1 MKIACVGDNCIDS
14 YDRTGQAFPG
24 GNAVNVA
31 VYLRR
36 LGVEASYVGAVGSD
50 ANGTLL
56 REALAGRGV
65 DLRRLRVIPGATAV
79 SHVEIVDG
87 DRVFG
92 PYEEGVMA
100 RFRPTE
106 ADVDFLCGHDLVA
119 ASLWGHAET
128 ALPELR
134 RRGVPTAFDASERPC
149 SEPARF
155 ALPHTTLFFFSD
167 AGSGDEALG
176 EKLRQLRALGP
187 ELVVV
192 TRGSRGSLA
201 WDGRAFHRAGI
212 VPCRVV
218 DTIGA
223 GDSYIAGFLAA
234 WAKGQPIP
242 ACMAAGAKNAAVT
255 IAYPGAWGE
264 SLTPAGKGALPD

>member
-14 YDRTGQAFPG
+14 YDGTGQAFPG

-36 LGVEASYVGAVGSD
+36 LGVEASYTGAVGSD
-50 ANGTLL
+50 ANGALL
-56 REALAGRGV
+56 REALAQRGV

-79 SHVEIVDG
+79 SHVEIIDG

-100 RFRPTE
+100 EFRPTE
-106 ADVDFLCGHDLVA
+106 EDIDFLSGHDLVA

-134 RRGVPTAFDASERPC
+134 RRGIPTAFDASERPF
-149 SEPARF
+149 SVTARL
-155 ALPHTTLFFFSD
+155 ALPHTTVFFFSD
-167 AGSGDEALG
+167 AGSGDEALE

-187 ELVVV
+187 ELVVA
-192 TRGSRGSLA
+192 TRGSRGSMA
-201 WDGRAFHRAGI
+201 WDGTAYHRAGI
-212 VPCRVV
+212 VPCEVV

-234 WAKGQPIP
+234 WVRRAGIP
-242 ACMAAGAKNAAVT
+242 ACMAAGAECAAVT
-255 IAYPGAWGE
+255 IGYRGAWGE
-264 SLTPAGKGALPD
+264 SLTPGRGE